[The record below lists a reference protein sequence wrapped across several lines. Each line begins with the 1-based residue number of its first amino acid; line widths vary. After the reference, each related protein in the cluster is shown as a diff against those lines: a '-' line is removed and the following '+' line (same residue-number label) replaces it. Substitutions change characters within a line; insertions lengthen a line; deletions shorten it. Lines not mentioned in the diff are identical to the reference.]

1 MVGESITVKYG
12 QIEAIRNVVMKLF
25 KQSIP
30 VDVQYWLNR
39 NVVSLAQATQP
50 LEEERFAL
58 IKEIGIYQQDS
69 DAYLIDPENERI
81 KELMNREINI
91 TINKIDVN
99 KMTKANLTQAELH
112 VIKFMLCEEQLIKV
126 ASQIMQ

>member
-1 MVGESITVKYG
+1 MVGETITIKYG

-39 NVVSLAQATQP
+39 NVISLAQATKP
-50 LEEERFAL
+50 LEDERISIIIQYG
-58 IKEIGIYQQDS
+58 IKDQDS
-69 DAYLIDPENERI
+69 DSYLIDPENEHI
-81 KELMNREINI
+81 KELMNRDINV

-99 KMTKANLTQAELH
+99 KMTKANLTQAELI

-126 ASQIMQ
+126 SSQIIQ

>member
-1 MVGESITVKYG
+1 MVGETITIKYG

-39 NVVSLAQATQP
+39 NVISLAQATKP
-50 LEEERFAL
+50 LEDERISVIMQYG
-58 IKEIGIYQQDS
+58 IKDQDS
-69 DAYLIDPENERI
+69 DSYLIDPENEHI
-81 KELMNREINI
+81 KELMNRDINV

-99 KMTKANLTQAELH
+99 KMTKANLTQAELI

-126 ASQIMQ
+126 SSQIIQ

>member
-1 MVGESITVKYG
+1 MVGETITIKYG

-39 NVVSLAQATQP
+39 NVISLAQATKP
-50 LEEERFAL
+50 LEDERISIIIQYG
-58 IKEIGIYQQDS
+58 IKDQDS
-69 DAYLIDPENERI
+69 DSYLIDPENEHI
-81 KELMNREINI
+81 KELMNRDISVI
-91 TINKIDVN
+91 INKIDVN
-99 KMTKANLTQAELH
+99 KMTKANLTQAELI

-126 ASQIMQ
+126 SSQIIQ

>member
-1 MVGESITVKYG
+1 MVGELITVKYG

-30 VDVQYWLNR
+30 VDVQYWIRR
-39 NVVSLAQATQP
+39 NVESLAKATRP
-50 LEEERFAL
+50 LEEERVAIL
-58 IKEIGIYQQDS
+58 KQYGIRHLDTDVYH
-69 DAYLIDPENERI
+69 IDPENKPL
-81 KELMNREINI
+81 KELMGKDVEV
-91 TINKIDVN
+91 TINKIEVS
-99 KMTKANLTQAELH
+99 KMSKANLTQAELH